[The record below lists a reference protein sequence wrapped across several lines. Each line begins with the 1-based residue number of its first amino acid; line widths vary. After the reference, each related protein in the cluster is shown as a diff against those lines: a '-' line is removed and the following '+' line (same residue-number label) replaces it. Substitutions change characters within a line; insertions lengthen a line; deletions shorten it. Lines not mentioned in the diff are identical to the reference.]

1 MPPPKP
7 AELFAAHITGNL
19 VVLAAHVVT
28 GRAASLAPILSV
40 PMFIVVLGLTRRAA
54 AGLEET
60 RYGPLQPLLA
70 LQLVPLVIFLTVWV
84 PAGSRLGHH
93 RPTAHLP
100 LLTEDRGASLGY
112 RGQKDEQTFR
122 SGAGHV
128 GYVVVENPRA

>member
-1 MPPPKP
+1 V
-7 AELFAAHITGNL
+7 FAAHITGNL

-28 GRAASLAPILSV
+28 GRAASLAPIVSL
-40 PMFIVVLGLTRRAA
+40 PMFIVVLGLTRRAV

-60 RYGPLQPLLA
+60 RHGPLQP

-84 PAGSRLGHH
+84 AAGSRLRHR

-100 LLTEDRGASLGY
+100 LLTEDMGVSLGY

-128 GYVVVENPRA
+128 GYVAVENPRA